1 MKHPEFE
8 LYDIKKDPWEL
19 KNLADNPEYTQ
30 KVGEM
35 HAQLQAEM
43 ERLDDTFST
52 VDPKDAKR
60 AKKEKAKSADGTDT
74 TEKPEL
80 GWLND
85 KQKKRELR
93 EQARQKAK
101 EDQAKRKKK

>member
-19 KNLADNPEYTQ
+19 KNLADKPEYTQ

-43 ERLDDTFST
+43 ERLNDTFST

-60 AKKEKAKSADGTDT
+60 AKKEKAKSANRTAP
-74 TEKPEL
+74 TEKSEL

-93 EQARQKAK
+93 KQARQKAK